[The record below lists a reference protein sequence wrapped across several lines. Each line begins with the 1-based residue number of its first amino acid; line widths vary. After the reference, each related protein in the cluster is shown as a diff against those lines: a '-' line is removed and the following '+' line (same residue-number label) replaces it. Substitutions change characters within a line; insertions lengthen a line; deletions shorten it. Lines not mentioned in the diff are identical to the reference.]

1 MEVSSSAYYG
11 WRSKQGRIP
20 KAEEAEEAE
29 IAKEVKESFYR
40 NRRRYGTRRISQE
53 LKERGIE
60 IGRCKVRRLMK
71 EQKLIAIPSKS
82 FKPRTTDSRHGLRI
96 SPNLLKEVLNAPKSW
111 GEVIVGDITYLPL
124 INGNWCYL
132 AMFQDKLTRRVVG
145 WEVMERMKSELV
157 VRALKKALRQGLIK
171 DNAIVHTDQGSQY
184 VSKAYRNLLKRCEFR
199 QSMSGRGNCYDNA
212 QAESFFSRF
221 KAELVEGGVFENTEE
236 AKTETFS
243 YIEGYYNRIRI
254 HSSIGYQSPMKY
266 EQELRTKKTKEDK
279 RHFCVL

>member
-11 WRSKQGRIP
+11 WRSKQGRTP
-20 KAEEAEEAE
+20 KAEEAE

-53 LKERGIE
+53 LKERGVE
-60 IGRCKVRRLMK
+60 IGRCKIRRLMK

-132 AMFQDKLTRRVVG
+132 AMFQDKLTRRIVG
-145 WEVMERMKSELV
+145 WEVMEHMRAELV

-171 DNAIVHTDQGSQY
+171 HNAIVHTDQGSQY

-279 RHFCVL
+279 RHFRVR